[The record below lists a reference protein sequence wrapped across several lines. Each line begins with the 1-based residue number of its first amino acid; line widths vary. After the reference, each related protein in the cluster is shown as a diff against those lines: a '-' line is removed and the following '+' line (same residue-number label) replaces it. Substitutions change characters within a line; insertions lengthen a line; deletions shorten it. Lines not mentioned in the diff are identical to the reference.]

1 MMQARILLITSKK
14 LTKFGVK
21 KIHQTRIE
29 GFWNVPHVVIYNI
42 LCHSNSKTEKI
53 WNKSYLTVACKF
65 KLNFAMKYYYL
76 GDIKNLLL
84 VIEIHVYRSKE
95 SRYYLHFLVNDD
107 TDM

>member
-21 KIHQTRIE
+21 KIHQTSIE

-53 WNKSYLTVACKF
+53 
-65 KLNFAMKYYYL
+65 
-76 GDIKNLLL
+76 
-84 VIEIHVYRSKE
+84 
-95 SRYYLHFLVNDD
+95 
-107 TDM
+107 